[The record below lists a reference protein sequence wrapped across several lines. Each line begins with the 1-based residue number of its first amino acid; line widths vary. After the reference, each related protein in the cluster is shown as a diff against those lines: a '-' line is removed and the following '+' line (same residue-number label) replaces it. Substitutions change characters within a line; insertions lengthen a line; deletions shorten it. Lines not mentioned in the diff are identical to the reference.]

1 MIKLKIGDNFLL
13 TTHKDA
19 EMKNFIIYM
28 MGCFKLSGKTAIGLD
43 LINHQSPDYMEY
55 FKVIRET
62 NPSELYVLINV
73 PDIKRDEYRYL
84 SFNQSLRG
92 FLYNLKAQAPT
103 VKPRVIR
110 INNMMDSKEYR
121 VASQLYN
128 TLILDKKNL
137 LSRIDKLDEYK
148 TFSNRYKAI
157 PGELKVI
164 NDNIRTMS
172 KEKKVCDRIITLKD
186 LEYLQLIDEAHL
198 EGENLVLTIKPL
210 PIYAS
215 EPFGKCFDKRSYEN
229 NKYLFRAASYLY
241 RGYDFGMVG
250 TRILVRPDFRPEF
263 IETVDHQ
270 FDDMFARNNWSN
282 IGYLHFGKGHLC
294 GGEFNDVMAHTS
306 EHGLEYYFICLK
318 QYITTANMRDY
329 AGRKVWWYPIYDKQG
344 KMVYCAGLDIL
355 RDYVL
360 NSGIS
365 REEKEK
371 IEKMSW
377 EELQTWRHNHK
388 VRFGDFNTQ
397 WGSDSVGSYSGK
409 DDNFLEVCKVKDP
422 ALYEEIMKGARYN
435 G

>member
-1 MIKLKIGDNFLL
+1 MIKLKIGDNYLL

-19 EMKNFIIYM
+19 EMKNFVVYV
-28 MGCFKLSGKTAIGLD
+28 MGCFKLHGKTIIGLD
-43 LINHQSPDYMEY
+43 LKNHCSPDYTEY
-55 FKVIRET
+55 FKAIREA
-62 NPSELYVLINV
+62 NPSELYMLVNV
-73 PDIKRDEYRYL
+73 PDIKRDEFVYQ
-84 SFNQSLRG
+84 SFQQSLRT
-92 FLYNLKAQAPT
+92 FLYTLREQMPT
-103 VKPRVIR
+103 TKPRVIR
-110 INNMMDSKEYR
+110 INNLMDSKEFAI
-121 VASQLYN
+121 ASQLFN
-128 TLILDKKNL
+128 TLSMDKKSL
-137 LSRIDKLDEYK
+137 LAHLDKLDEYK

-164 NDNIRTMS
+164 NESIKTMS
-172 KEKKVCDRIITLKD
+172 KEKKVCDRVITLRD

-198 EGENLVLTIKPL
+198 EGESLVLTIKPL
-210 PIYAS
+210 NIFPS

-241 RGYDFGMVG
+241 RGYNFGMVG
-250 TRILVRPDFRPEF
+250 TRILVRPDFKPEF
-263 IETVDHQ
+263 IETTDHQ
-270 FDDMFARNNWSN
+270 FDDMFAKNNWSN

-294 GGEFNDVMAHTS
+294 GGEFNDVIAHTS

-329 AGRKVWWYPIYDKQG
+329 AGRKVWWYPIYDENG

-355 RDYVL
+355 KDYL
-360 NSGIS
+360 LSAGIP

>member
-13 TTHKDA
+13 TTHQDTQSKS
-19 EMKNFIIYM
+19 FIIYM
-28 MGCFKLSGKTAIGLD
+28 MGCFKLHGKTAIGLD
-43 LINHQSPDYMEY
+43 LLHHQNTELLDYYKAIKEA
-55 FKVIRET
+55 
-62 NPSELYVLINV
+62 NPSELYILTYV
-73 PDIKRDEYRYL
+73 PDVKKDEFAYMSY
-84 SFNQSLRG
+84 NQALRV
-92 FLYNLKAQAPT
+92 FLQNLKAQTPNI
-103 VKPRVIR
+103 KPRVIR
-110 INNMMDSKEYR
+110 INNLMDTKEFR
-121 VASQLYN
+121 VASDLYN
-128 TLILDKKNL
+128 TLVLDKKNL
-137 LSRIDKLDEYK
+137 LAHIDKLDEYK

-164 NDNIRTMS
+164 NENIKAMS
-172 KEKKVCDRIITLKD
+172 KEKKVCDRVITLED
-186 LEYLQLIDEAHL
+186 LDYLQLIDEAHL

-210 PIYAS
+210 SIFAS
-215 EPFGKCFDKRSYEN
+215 EPFGKCFDRRSYEN
-229 NKYLFRAASYLY
+229 NKYLFRAAGYLY

-344 KMVYCAGLDIL
+344 KIVYCAGLDIMK
-355 RDYVL
+355 DYLL

>member
-1 MIKLKIGDNFLL
+1 
-13 TTHKDA
+13 
-19 EMKNFIIYM
+19 
-28 MGCFKLSGKTAIGLD
+28 
-43 LINHQSPDYMEY
+43 
-55 FKVIRET
+55 
-62 NPSELYVLINV
+62 
-73 PDIKRDEYRYL
+73 
-84 SFNQSLRG
+84 
-92 FLYNLKAQAPT
+92 
-103 VKPRVIR
+103 
-110 INNMMDSKEYR
+110 
-121 VASQLYN
+121 
-128 TLILDKKNL
+128 
-137 LSRIDKLDEYK
+137 
-148 TFSNRYKAI
+148 
-157 PGELKVI
+157 
-164 NDNIRTMS
+164 
-172 KEKKVCDRIITLKD
+172 
-186 LEYLQLIDEAHL
+186 
-198 EGENLVLTIKPL
+198 
-210 PIYAS
+210 
-215 EPFGKCFDKRSYEN
+215 
-229 NKYLFRAASYLY
+229 
-241 RGYDFGMVG
+241 MVG

-371 IEKMSW
+371 VEKMSW

>member
-13 TTHKDA
+13 TTHQDTQSKS
-19 EMKNFIIYM
+19 FIIYM
-28 MGCFKLSGKTAIGLD
+28 MGCFKLHGKTAIGLD
-43 LINHQSPDYMEY
+43 LLHHQNTELLDYYKAIKEA
-55 FKVIRET
+55 
-62 NPSELYVLINV
+62 NPSELYILTYV
-73 PDIKRDEYRYL
+73 PDVKKDEFAYVSY
-84 SFNQSLRG
+84 NQALRV
-92 FLYNLKAQAPT
+92 FLQNLKAQAPNI
-103 VKPRVIR
+103 KPRVIR
-110 INNMMDSKEYR
+110 INNLMDTKEFR
-121 VASQLYN
+121 VASDLYN
-128 TLILDKKNL
+128 TLVLDKKNL
-137 LSRIDKLDEYK
+137 LAHIDKLDEYK

-164 NDNIRTMS
+164 NENIKAMS
-172 KEKKVCDRIITLKD
+172 KEKKVCDRVITLED
-186 LEYLQLIDEAHL
+186 LDYLQLIDEAHL

-210 PIYAS
+210 SIFAS
-215 EPFGKCFDKRSYEN
+215 EPFGKCFDRRSYEN

-344 KMVYCAGLDIL
+344 KIVYCAGLDIMK
-355 RDYVL
+355 DYLL

-388 VRFGDFNTQ
+388 IRFGDFNTQ

>member
-13 TTHKDA
+13 TTHQDTQSKS
-19 EMKNFIIYM
+19 FIIYM
-28 MGCFKLSGKTAIGLD
+28 MGCFKLHGKTAIGLD
-43 LINHQSPDYMEY
+43 LLHHQNTELVDYYKAIKEA
-55 FKVIRET
+55 
-62 NPSELYVLINV
+62 NPSELYILTYV
-73 PDIKRDEYRYL
+73 PDVKKDEFGYMSY
-84 SFNQSLRG
+84 NQALRI
-92 FLYNLKAQAPT
+92 FLQNLKAQTPNI
-103 VKPRVIR
+103 KPRVIR
-110 INNMMDSKEYR
+110 INNLMDTKEFR
-121 VASQLYN
+121 VASDLYN
-128 TLILDKKNL
+128 TLVLDKKNL
-137 LSRIDKLDEYK
+137 LAHIDKLDEYK

-164 NDNIRTMS
+164 NENIKTMS
-172 KEKKVCDRIITLKD
+172 KEKKVCDRVITLED
-186 LEYLQLIDEAHL
+186 LDYLQLIDEAHL

-210 PIYAS
+210 SIFAS
-215 EPFGKCFDKRSYEN
+215 EPFGKCFDRRSYEN

-344 KMVYCAGLDIL
+344 KIVYCAGLDIMK
-355 RDYVL
+355 DYLL

-388 VRFGDFNTQ
+388 IRFGDFNTQ

>member
-13 TTHKDA
+13 TTHQDTQSKS
-19 EMKNFIIYM
+19 FIIYM
-28 MGCFKLSGKTAIGLD
+28 MGCFKLHGKTAIGLD
-43 LINHQSPDYMEY
+43 LLHHQNTEFLDYHKAIKEA
-55 FKVIRET
+55 
-62 NPSELYVLINV
+62 NPSELYILTYV
-73 PDIKRDEYRYL
+73 PDVKKDEFAYMSY
-84 SFNQSLRG
+84 NQALRV
-92 FLYNLKAQAPT
+92 FLQNLKAQTPNI
-103 VKPRVIR
+103 KPRVIR
-110 INNMMDSKEYR
+110 INNLMDTKEFR
-121 VASQLYN
+121 VASDLYN
-128 TLILDKKNL
+128 TLVLDKKNL
-137 LSRIDKLDEYK
+137 LAHIDKLDEYK

-164 NDNIRTMS
+164 NENIKAMS
-172 KEKKVCDRIITLKD
+172 KEKKVCDRVITLED
-186 LEYLQLIDEAHL
+186 LDYLQLIDEAHL

-210 PIYAS
+210 SIFAS
-215 EPFGKCFDKRSYEN
+215 EPFGKCFDRRSYEN

-344 KMVYCAGLDIL
+344 KIVYCAGLDIMK
-355 RDYVL
+355 DYLL
-360 NSGIS
+360 NSGIP